1 MLILIPHFWSLIP
14 LSLLAFLRLGC
25 VIAVKRAQTGR
36 SIGAG
41 VVAGLIHYCHE
52 EVKHAFLIN
61 YNIMK
66 NKVCC
71 LLIFLFLSCEGQSKN
86 DFFLLPYQVGEK
98 WGLADTLGNIKVK
111 PQYDEVVDFNINARN
126 YGKTPP
132 HSSYYVRKNNEI
144 FFIDAGNNRYF
155 KDYEIVKSPNREKGI
170 FFKKNGKIGIQGLVF
185 EDGTWKLIG
194 DPSSYKYDNI
204 YQYPDANSL
213 FTIMEINKKKGL
225 MFYDGD
231 TIIPIEYD
239 SISHSNSN
247 DTWEFNAYQLD
258 GNKKIIQT
266 TRYTKSIKF
275 PPPPGFS
282 RNDDSNLLKRMEMD
296 ASYKKS
302 YHLSEYDHVYYYRDK
317 TPAIVKDNNSGKFGI
332 TTLSD
337 LKKIDFLYDEIFTV
351 EYHTSGYKDK
361 SKAYV
366 FKRGN
371 KYGFFDKY
379 NKYLPYTDEY
389 DSIEQ
394 KYYTT
399 NDINS
404 SAPPY
409 EMPYLVFR
417 KKDKYGADNFNDM
430 LFNMIPFEYDEIT
443 DRNITVKNK
452 MFGIWDNSSFRT
464 IKIPAKY
471 LSKPRLIK
479 EISSGKDR
487 AFVFE
492 VLNKDNKKI
501 LVYRNGLELYRKK

>member
-1 MLILIPHFWSLIP
+1 
-14 LSLLAFLRLGC
+14 
-25 VIAVKRAQTGR
+25 
-36 SIGAG
+36 
-41 VVAGLIHYCHE
+41 
-52 EVKHAFLIN
+52 
-61 YNIMK
+61 MK
-66 NKVCC
+66 NILYFLSV
-71 LLIFLFLSCEGQSKN
+71 LIFCICFGQKKN
-86 DFFLLPYQVGEK
+86 EVFLLPYQVGEK

-111 PQYDEVVDFNINARN
+111 PQYDEVIDFNIEPLQFA
-126 YGKTPP
+126 KTPP
-132 HSSYYVRKNNEI
+132 YSYYYVRKNKEI
-144 FFIDAGNNRYF
+144 FLIDAANNRYF
-155 KDYEIVKSPNREKGI
+155 KEYEFVKSPYRERGI
-170 FFKKNGKIGIQGLVF
+170 LLKKNGKIGAQRPFF

-194 DPSSYKYDNI
+194 DPASYKYDNI
-204 YQYPDANSL
+204 YKYPDANSL

-231 TIIPIEYD
+231 TVIPIEYD

-282 RNDDSNLLKRMEMD
+282 RNDDSNLLERKEMD
-296 ASYKKS
+296 ALYKKS

-332 TTLSD
+332 TSLFNGG
-337 LKKIDFLYDEIFTV
+337 KIDFLYDDIFTV
-351 EYHTSGYKDK
+351 EYHVSGSKNKY
-361 SKAYV
+361 KAYV
-366 FKRGN
+366 FKKGN
-371 KYGFFDKY
+371 KYGLFDKY

-399 NDINS
+399 KDINS

-417 KKDKYGADNFNDM
+417 RKDKYGADNFNVK
-430 LFNMIPFEYDEIT
+430 LFNMIPFDYDEIT

-452 MFGIWDNSSFRT
+452 MFGIWDNMPFRT

-479 EISSGKDR
+479 EISFGKDR